1 MNRGMQMGGYIRGE
15 SLRLINKY
23 ETRDPFKIARGLGV
37 HVIYT
42 DFTALKGMYKVIK
55 KSRFIIINGN
65 LNDRDRRT
73 VCAHEL
79 GHDRL
84 HRHFAKSADLLE
96 FMLYDMRSKPEYEAN
111 IFAGELL
118 IDDGDIL
125 TFVGE
130 GFDAYQI
137 ANELDEDINLIL
149 IKADELRKRG
159 YDLRTP
165 YRPASDFLK

>member
-1 MNRGMQMGGYIRGE
+1 MGLDYIRGE
-15 SLRLINKY
+15 SQRLIKKY
-23 ETRDPFKIARGLGV
+23 ETRDPFTIAKGLGV
-37 HVIYT
+37 HVIYND

-65 LNDRDRRT
+65 LNERDRRT

-96 FMLYDMRSKPEYEAN
+96 FMLYDMQNRPEYEAN

-118 IDDGDIL
+118 IDDCDI
-125 TFVGE
+125 FSFIEE
-130 GFDAYQI
+130 GRDIYHI